1 MTTHTSRTLGT
12 AYEPGIGMCNVEQL
26 KPGSAMMRLIP
37 IEYHDHYS
45 NNPLLRHRTRVQF
58 RTVNPHHKEAA

>member
-12 AYEPGIGMCNVEQL
+12 CFEPGIGMCNVEQL

-45 NNPLLRHRTRVQF
+45 NSPLIRYRDRLQWRSH
-58 RTVNPHHKEAA
+58 NIKENAA